1 MEIKIA
7 VHATVSVFSVV
18 LSLKEIA
25 QYPVRTTKRI
35 FNYNR
40 LSNGIHLHVV
50 TRGENKC
57 LRRV

>member
-7 VHATVSVFSVV
+7 MHATVRVFSVV
-18 LSLKEIA
+18 LSLKEIT

-40 LSNGIHLHVV
+40 LNNGTHLHVV